1 MLTYIFLLSLHL
13 IDDQTFWAVSELISF
28 GPEIV
33 TFLGGFRHNFIN
45 LVITFLG
52 GLIPGSS
59 IHFLSWRKRFYR
71 DTTVQKINTCAIES
85 CMVDIRETEIFRL
98 SFI

>member
-1 MLTYIFLLSLHL
+1 MLTYIFLSSLHL
-13 IDDQTFWAVSELISF
+13 IDDQAFWAVSELISF

-33 TFLGGFRHNFIN
+33 TCLGGFRHNFIN

-59 IHFLSWRKRFYR
+59 IQFYLGANGFTVIQLSKKVIHVPLNRAWWIFGK
-71 DTTVQKINTCAIES
+71 QKS
-85 CMVDIRETEIFRL
+85 SD
-98 SFI
+98 